1 MTAPVLPLMLISLML
16 GLGTLQ
22 AEAIDIVDNH
32 GGRVD
37 LYDQRWAGLAASKPQ
52 VRVTGPC
59 KSACTVLLKHV
70 PRGKICV
77 TPEASFGFHQALRP
91 RDDEAAL
98 ERLSRRHQGLDH
110 QPRGTPAAAN
120 YPGVDAG
127 ARDIQV
133 FQEVCVPRSTALRTR
148 SSLRV
153 GHQEAA
159 ARNNF

>member
-1 MTAPVLPLMLISLML
+1 MTARVLPLMLISLML
-16 GLGTLQ
+16 GLGTVQ

-37 LYDQRWAGLAASKPQ
+37 LYDQRWAGLAAGKPQ

-91 RDDEAAL
+91 EMTKLLWNGYPADIRAWIT
-98 ERLSRRHQGLDH
+98 SRGGLPPLR
-110 QPRGTPAAAN
+110 PRTTMVWMRAPETFRFFKKCA
-120 YPGVDAG
+120 
-127 ARDIQV
+127 
-133 FQEVCVPRSTALRTR
+133 
-148 SSLRV
+148 
-153 GHQEAA
+153 
-159 ARNNF
+159 